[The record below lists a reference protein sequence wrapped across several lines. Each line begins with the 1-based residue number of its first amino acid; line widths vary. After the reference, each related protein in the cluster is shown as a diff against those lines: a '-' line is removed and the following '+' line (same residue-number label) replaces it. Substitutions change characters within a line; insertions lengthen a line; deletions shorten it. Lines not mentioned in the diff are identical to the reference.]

1 MCPVGEEE
9 TVEDPD
15 AIAAGSTDPS
25 EVQLGP
31 VPSTN
36 DDGAPTTGDAWQ
48 AGLEEAAAGG
58 VEPSEPAQGAPA
70 SGAEGATAADGTPM
84 ARSPSQDRPRA
95 RTVSTNKVWVWLTV
109 SSHSGFVL
117 FVFWCITLCVCVCLC
132 GWGMGG
138 AWRRRPLLSPPPA
151 GPLWHRRQLAHGWCM
166 RRQPTR
172 AASRSECTSRPN
184 KPLVVHLSC
193 LWM

>member
-15 AIAAGSTDPS
+15 AIAATSTDPS

-31 VPSTN
+31 VPATN
-36 DDGAPTTGDAWQ
+36 GDGAPTAADAWQ

-58 VEPSEPAQGAPA
+58 VEASETAQGAPA
-70 SGAEGATAADGTPM
+70 SGAEGAKAADSTPM

-109 SSHSGFVL
+109 SSGSPSMSCGPHSV
-117 FVFWCITLCVCVCLC
+117 
-132 GWGMGG
+132 
-138 AWRRRPLLSPPPA
+138 
-151 GPLWHRRQLAHGWCM
+151 
-166 RRQPTR
+166 
-172 AASRSECTSRPN
+172 
-184 KPLVVHLSC
+184 
-193 LWM
+193 